1 MSYHPI
7 VTVRNLQ
14 AEDIPAAMNFVFS
27 EGWNQTEKDWML
39 FLKNPLNVC
48 KAAELDGKLVGTTTS
63 VNFSG
68 EVIWISMVLVDKEH
82 RGIGISTV
90 LFGSVLAALNH
101 NTAIK
106 LDATPAGLSAYRK
119 FGFVEE
125 YQILEMVNPS
135 CEALSIDDADVSPQ
149 LIKEEDIPSVVL
161 FDKLAFGAD
170 RSLLIE
176 YLVKEFPEK
185 SYMIKRNNEIIG
197 FTLGREGN
205 KYHRIGPLS
214 ASSPQDARILIGHA
228 LQKLAGKAIVID
240 ILEDKSESIGWL
252 SALGFTKKRF
262 FTRMF
267 QTENPYPGKVNLQ
280 FLIAGPEYG

>member
-1 MSYHPI
+1 MNNPSI
-7 VTVRNLQ
+7 ALRNLRI
-14 AEDIPAAMNFVFS
+14 EDIPSAMNFVLS

-68 EVIWISMVLVDKEH
+68 EVIWVSMVLVDKEY
-82 RGIGISTV
+82 RGKGISTV
-90 LFGSVLAALNH
+90 LFGSVLAELNH
-101 NTAIK
+101 DKSIK

-135 CEALSIDDADVSPQ
+135 FEALPEDYVDVSTQ
-149 LIKEEDIPSVVL
+149 LITEEDIPSVVL

-170 RSLLIE
+170 RSLLIK
-176 YLVKEFPEK
+176 YLVNEFPEK
-185 SYMIKRNNEIIG
+185 SYMIKRNNEITG
-197 FTLGREGN
+197 FALGREGN

-214 ASSPQDARILIGHA
+214 ASSPEDVRILISHA
-228 LQKLAGKAIVID
+228 LRRLKGKAIVID
-240 ILEDKSESIGWL
+240 ILENKSESIEWL

-267 QTENPYPGKVNLQ
+267 QTENPFPGEVSLQ
-280 FLIAGPEYG
+280 YLIAGPEYG